1 VTEGIGP
8 NATVVRRTFEPMEH
22 AVQRAK
28 HALTTAP
35 RRAEFIETRAGTFLA
50 LHFENGMQLQV
61 PARAVLWVS
70 DPVN

>member
-1 VTEGIGP
+1 VSIGP
-8 NATVVRRTFEPMEH
+8 NATIVRRTHEPMET
-22 AVQRAK
+22 AERRAQ

-35 RRAEFIETRAGTFLA
+35 RRVEFIETRAGTFLS
-50 LHFENGMQLQV
+50 LHFDNGMQLQV